1 MVVLHLCLLL
11 LVFFGGGLVEWVG
24 WFVGGVVEDGLGA
37 LEGYVGAVGGEVV
50 GWWWFEV

>member
-1 MVVLHLCLLL
+1 MMFLCLLGL

-37 LEGYVGAVGGEVV
+37 LEGDVWAVGGEVV
-50 GWWWFEV
+50 GWFEV